1 MADAEVVRRILA
13 LETQLE
19 RAGQQLSTFATTGS
33 WTPAF
38 VGTGTAGTFT
48 YVNQIGRY
56 TRISNQVVIH
66 ASIRI
71 SAIAVAPVGNMTITG
86 LPLTSANVTN
96 LNYSLTFGYIDNFN
110 YAANAIDLLAVV
122 APNTTVI
129 NLYES
134 FDNAAIAAVPAANF
148 TNANC
153 WLMLS
158 GVYQI

>member
-1 MADAEVVRRILA
+1 MDPEVIYNILD
-13 LETQLE
+13 LLE
-19 RAGQQLSTFATTGS
+19 RVERLEKIESPIVTTGS

-38 VGTGTAGTFT
+38 TGTGVAGTFT

-66 ASIRI
+66 ASIQI
-71 SAIAVAPVGNMTITG
+71 SAITVAPTVNMTITG
-86 LPLTSANVTN
+86 LPIASANVAN

-110 YAANAIDLLAVV
+110 YTNTAFDLTAAV

>member
-1 MADAEVVRRILA
+1 MALEEIVRRILN
-13 LETQLE
+13 LENQAE
-19 RAGQQLSTFATTGS
+19 RAGQQLATFATTGS
-33 WTPAF
+33 FTPAF
-38 VGTGTAGTFT
+38 TGTGVAGTFT

-66 ASIRI
+66 ASILI
-71 SAIAVAPVGNMTITG
+71 SAIAVAPTVNMTITG
-86 LPLTSANVTN
+86 LPLTSANVAN
-96 LNYSLTFGYIDNFN
+96 LNYSLTFGYISNFN
-110 YAANAIDLLAVV
+110 YAANAIDLLASVV
-122 APNTTVI
+122 PNTKVI